1 MTLLN
6 NTLAQTQV
14 EMEEGAKSVSY
25 SDTLDRGINSNM
37 GGRGFTQDSSR
48 FYNKHQRLSYATGRR
63 STKDLVLF
71 DVLNYSKDKTF
82 RSNIDRFNKANSI
95 YEDGSPR
102 TAVRN
107 YRPKEKPV
115 WLYLEVRTGR
125 YHKNSDTGFD
135 YEVWPTVEVIVPF
148 RNAIHTDSHPFPGM
162 IASQIYPRA
171 SDFKS
176 ARDGF
181 GGLYSPLVKP
191 FAPQVTFLEEIDSF
205 SVGYGIELFGDQ
217 SQLDEDC
224 FIEIAGYQMSLDNI
238 YVRKPNWEEL
248 VVR

>member
-37 GGRGFTQDSSR
+37 GGGTFTQDSPR
-48 FYNKHQRLSYATGRR
+48 FYNKHQKLAYATGRN
-63 STKDLVLF
+63 STRDLVLF
-71 DVLNYSKDKTF
+71 EVLNYSKDKTF
-82 RSNIDRFNKANSI
+82 RSNVDRFNKANSI
-95 YEDGSPR
+95 YENGSPR
-102 TAVRN
+102 EAVTSYN
-107 YRPKEKPV
+107 STGKPI

-135 YEVWPTVEVIVPF
+135 YEVWPTIEVIVPF
-148 RNAIHTDSHPFPGM
+148 LKSVANDILPFPAN
-162 IASQIYPRA
+162 IADVIYPKA
-171 SDFKS
+171 TAFNS
-176 ARDGF
+176 ANTF

-191 FAPQVTFLEEIDSF
+191 FTPQVEFFDEIDF
-205 SVGYGIELFGDQ
+205 INVGRGINLFGDQ

-224 FIEIAGYQMSLDNI
+224 FIEIAGYQMSLNDI
-238 YVRKPNWEEL
+238 YVRKPNWKEL
-248 VVR
+248 IVR